1 MRELRPVDEAALK
14 VLEGEVPYVYDDSK
28 YPTRMYVR
36 GTKVGGTLTAGVG
49 HTGSD
54 LDKWIGKEIPKSQI
68 DKWLDADN
76 DVAERFVNTKIKVPL
91 NDNQFAALVFWVF
104 NVGTYAGPN
113 NTGTENTTLVKKLNA
128 KDYDSVPAQ
137 LKRWNKTRV
146 HGKMIESN
154 GLIKRRADE
163 IAYWLAD
170 TSVAPKPVP
179 RPKDKPTGTQTAELE
194 VPKTITLENAA
205 AGAGI
210 LSTIFGAITND
221 VLAYAFAGIAVA
233 TFSIAAYWF
242 VTKRLFPK

>member
-14 VLEGEVPYVYDDSK
+14 VMEGEVPYVYDDSK
-28 YPTRMYVR
+28 YPTRPYVR
-36 GTKVGGTLTAGVG
+36 GMTVGGTLTAGVG

-54 LDKWIGKEIPKSQI
+54 LDRWIGKEIPQTQI
-68 DKWLDADN
+68 DKWLDEDN
-76 DVAERFVNTKIKVPL
+76 DVAERFVNQIGVVL

-104 NVGTYAGPN
+104 NIGTGSAAKS
-113 NTGTENTTLVKKLNA
+113 TLVKKLKA
-128 KDYDSVPAQ
+128 GDYDSVPAQ
-137 LKRWNKTRV
+137 LRRWTKTRV
-146 HGKMIESN
+146 NGKMITSN

-170 TSVAPKPVP
+170 ASVAPKPVP
-179 RPKDKPTGTQTAELE
+179 RPKHKPTGTQVGELE

-210 LSTIFGAITND
+210 ASTIFSSVTEGP
-221 VLAYAFAGIAVA
+221 LAYVVAGIAAVS
-233 TFSIAAYWF
+233 FGIFAYWF